1 MEFKFSGKNN
11 SKPVWKLQ
19 YSTITI
25 IVDFSFSSHDCCFLL
40 LHSAIPRFYVLG
52 IWHWVSRCSWNL
64 TLWNSN
70 TSSGK
75 HFVHNQSELYQLCN
89 FFEHLFG
96 VLYVLRCC
104 SADLCYRQWLVG
116 SLLPLCGLQR
126 VYPFWL
132 LSPDINRAFSSSTAA
147 PWIFSTFMG
156 PSSGDQGKFG
166 AH

>member
-132 LSPDINRAFSSSTAA
+132 LSPDINRAFSSTTAA

-166 AH
+166 VH